1 MKNITKFAILFLM
14 LTILVVLVACS
25 GGNIETST
33 DPVTAPVTEA
43 DVTVS
48 PDTAAPE
55 TLQPET
61 QDSETIATETSESVT
76 NAPETVESETL
87 ASETTEPE
95 TEPVPEEAP
104 DNNRVLTFFDTP
116 KNEEL
121 FTNKQTAF
129 EIVADEDGA
138 PVLKLTT
145 SGSGNFRDP
154 YAKLNYAAYMDYAG
168 LSPMTWNDCAYA
180 VVSLKVEN
188 VKNTKFEI
196 VVYASDGDKS
206 VQSRGTANYS
216 KTSKDWQT
224 VLVPIVELQRDG
236 VTVEEVRIDFVDS
249 AGGEGETVYIR
260 SISFTSDKM
269 EAFELTGKQL
279 IKPQYATVTIP
290 GLTEEYKFLHITD
303 THVSAF
309 SEEDRKA
316 WTTTRYNYNVARRN
330 SFAAEGLLAEERF
343 PALFDYADEIGAEAT
358 FLTGDLI
365 DFPSEKNIA
374 LLYENATRVNAKPIF
389 CLGNH
394 DWNFSDDYMTQNAVL
409 TYMPRFAELTG
420 GDPQIS
426 VAEYDAFIVAAI
438 DNSSDVVTDATV
450 QKFLA
455 LYEKNKPIILLLHV
469 PLHADTL
476 APDVKK
482 AWGGRNITM
491 GPGAM
496 GSDWGSVQQF
506 YNAVCVAE
514 DTPVVAVFA
523 GHVHFNHEDVF
534 PNGVPQYV
542 TSTGYTGDCR
552 VVTVKGEEAGA

>member
-1 MKNITKFAILFLM
+1 MKNFAKFAALFMLLM
-14 LTILVVLVACS
+14 ALVILVAC
-25 GGNIETST
+25 GGSNPEAPT
-33 DPVTAPVTEA
+33 DLATTPATEA
-43 DVTVS
+43 DVTVF
-48 PDTAAPE
+48 PDTVAPE
-55 TLQPET
+55 TLPPET
-61 QDSETIATETSESVT
+61 QDSETIAPETNESATDAPETSE
-76 NAPETVESETL
+76 P
-87 ASETTEPE
+87 TTSEPE
-95 TEPVPEEAP
+95 TEAPDEPVPEEAP

-121 FTNKQTAF
+121 FTNKQTAL
-129 EIVADEDGA
+129 EIVADETGA
-138 PVLKLTT
+138 PVLKLST

-168 LSPMTWNDCAYA
+168 LSPMAWNDCAYA

-196 VVYASDGDKS
+196 VVYASDGDKT
-206 VQSRGTANYS
+206 VQSRGTASYS
-216 KTSKDWQT
+216 KTSTDWQT

-236 VTVEEVRIDFVDS
+236 VTVEDVRIDFVDS

-343 PALFDYADEIGAEAT
+343 PALFDYADEIGANGM

-374 LLYENATRVNAKPIF
+374 LLYENATRTQAKPIF

-394 DWNFSDDYMTQNAVL
+394 DWNFADDYMTQNAVL

-534 PNGVPQYV
+534 PNGVPQYI

>member
-1 MKNITKFAILFLM
+1 MKNYAKFAALFMLLM
-14 LTILVVLVACS
+14 ALVILVAC
-25 GGNIETST
+25 GGSNPEAPT
-33 DPVTAPVTEA
+33 DLATTPATEA

-48 PDTAAPE
+48 SDTVAPE
-55 TLQPET
+55 TLPPET
-61 QDSETIATETSESVT
+61 QDSETIAPETNESATDAPETSE
-76 NAPETVESETL
+76 P
-87 ASETTEPE
+87 TTSEPE
-95 TEPVPEEAP
+95 TEAPDEPVPEEAP

-121 FTNKQTAF
+121 FTNKQTAL
-129 EIVADEDGA
+129 EIVADETGA
-138 PVLKLTT
+138 PVLKLST

-168 LSPMTWNDCAYA
+168 LSPMAWNDCAYA

-196 VVYASDGDKS
+196 VVYASDGDKT
-206 VQSRGTANYS
+206 VQSRGTASYS
-216 KTSKDWQT
+216 KTSTDWQT

-236 VTVEEVRIDFVDS
+236 VTVEDVRIDFVDS

-343 PALFDYADEIGAEAT
+343 PALFDYADEIGANGM

-374 LLYENATRVNAKPIF
+374 LLYENATRTQAKPIF

-394 DWNFSDDYMTQNAVL
+394 DWNFADDYMTQNAVL

>member
-1 MKNITKFAILFLM
+1 MKNVKKFAALFLAVC
-14 LTILVVLVACS
+14 TLVTFVACG
-25 GGNIETST
+25 GGNVETPT
-33 DPVTAPVTEA
+33 DATTTPVTEA
-43 DVTVS
+43 DATVV
-48 PDTAAPE
+48 PETDAPE
-55 TLQPET
+55 TTPPET
-61 QDSETIATETSESVT
+61 DEAETDAPETSE
-76 NAPETVESETL
+76 PETD
-87 ASETTEPE
+87 APDEPD
-95 TEPVPEEAP
+95 PVIPEEAP

-116 KNEEL
+116 KNQEL
-121 FTNKQTAF
+121 FSGKQYAS
-129 EIVADEDGA
+129 EIVADEEGT
-138 PVLKLTT
+138 PVLKLST

-154 YAKLNYAAYMDYAG
+154 YARLDYAAYMTYSG
-168 LSPMTWNDCAYA
+168 LSPMPWNDCAYA
-180 VVSLKVEN
+180 VVNLKVEN
-188 VKNTKFEI
+188 VTNTKFEI
-196 VVYASDGDKS
+196 VVYASDGEKT

-224 VLVPIVELQRDG
+224 VLVPIVELQREG
-236 VTVEEVRIDFVDS
+236 VTIEDVRIDFVDS
-249 AGGEGETVYIR
+249 AAGEGETVYIR
-260 SISFTSDKM
+260 SITFTPNKL
-269 EAFELTGKQL
+269 EAFELTGKEL

-309 SEEDRKA
+309 TEEEGKT
-316 WTTTRYNYNVARRN
+316 WTPSRLNYNTARRN
-330 SFAAEGLLAEERF
+330 SFTSEGLLAEERF
-343 PALFDYADEIGAEAT
+343 PALFDYADEIGADGT

-365 DFPSEKNIA
+365 DFPSETNIA
-374 LLYENATRVNAKPIF
+374 LLYENATRVKAKPIF

-394 DWNFSDDYMTQNAVL
+394 DWNFSDDYMTPNAVS
-409 TYMPRFAELTG
+409 TYMPKFAELTG

-426 VAEYDAFIVAAI
+426 VVEYDAFIVAAI

-450 QKFLA
+450 QKFMA

-469 PLHADTL
+469 PLHAETL

-552 VVTVKGEEAGA
+552 VITVKGEETGA

>member
-14 LTILVVLVACS
+14 LTTLVVLVACS

-33 DPVTAPVTEA
+33 DLVTAPVTEA

-121 FTNKQTAF
+121 FTSKQTAF

-224 VLVPIVELQRDG
+224 VLVPIVELPRDG
-236 VTVEEVRIDFVDS
+236 VTIEDVRIDFVDS

-290 GLTEEYKFLHITD
+290 GLTEDYKFLHITD

>member
-1 MKNITKFAILFLM
+1 MKKIAILFLAVFV
-14 LTILVVLVACS
+14 LVLLVACG
-25 GGNIETST
+25 GGNAEIPT
-33 DPVTAPVTEA
+33 DPVTTPVTEA
-43 DVTVS
+43 DATVA
-48 PDTAAPE
+48 PDTEAPETLPSETMEPETQAPETAAPE
-55 TLQPET
+55 TN
-61 QDSETIATETSESVT
+61 ESMT
-76 NAPETVESETL
+76 DAP
-87 ASETTEPE
+87 ETTEPE
-95 TEPVPEEAP
+95 TTAPEEPVPEEAP

-116 KNEEL
+116 KNETL
-121 FTNKQTAF
+121 FSNKQAAS
-129 EIVADEDGA
+129 EIVTDEDGT

-154 YAKLNYAAYMDYAG
+154 YAKLNYAAYMDYSG

-180 VVSLKVEN
+180 VVNLKVEN
-188 VKNTKFEI
+188 VTNTKFEI
-196 VVYASDGDKS
+196 VVYASDGDKT

-216 KTSKDWQT
+216 KGAKDWQM

-236 VTVEEVRIDFVDS
+236 VTIEDIRIDFVDT
-249 AGGEGETVYIR
+249 AAGEGETVYIR
-260 SISFTSDKM
+260 SIAFTSDKM

-309 SEEDRKA
+309 TEQEGKS
-316 WTTTRYNYNVARRN
+316 WTTSRLNYNTARRN

-343 PALFDYADEIGAEAT
+343 PALFDYADKIEADGM

-365 DFPSEKNIA
+365 DFPSETNIA
-374 LLYENATRVNAKPIF
+374 LLYENASRVKAKPIF

-394 DWNFSDDYMTQNAVL
+394 DWNFSDDYMTPNAVA
-409 TYMPRFAELTG
+409 TYMPKFAELTG

-426 VAEYDAFIVAAI
+426 VAEYDEFIVAAI

-450 QKFLA
+450 QKFMA

-469 PLHADTL
+469 PLHAETL

-552 VVTVKGEEAGA
+552 VVTVKGEG

>member
-1 MKNITKFAILFLM
+1 MKNIAKFAALFM
-14 LTILVVLVACS
+14 VLVALVVFVACD
-25 GGNIETST
+25 GADTETST
-33 DPVTAPVTEA
+33 DLATTPVTEA

-48 PDTAAPE
+48 PDTVAPE
-55 TLQPET
+55 SLPPET
-61 QDSETIATETSESVT
+61 QDSETIAPETNESATDAPETSEPATS
-76 NAPETVESETL
+76 
-87 ASETTEPE
+87 EPE
-95 TEPVPEEAP
+95 TEAPDEPVPEEAP

-121 FTNKQTAF
+121 FTNKQTAL
-129 EIVADEDGA
+129 EIVADENGA
-138 PVLKLTT
+138 PVLKLST

-168 LSPMTWNDCAYA
+168 LSPMAWNDCAYA

-196 VVYASDGDKS
+196 VVYASDGDKT

-236 VTVEEVRIDFVDS
+236 VTVEDVRIDFVDS

-343 PALFDYADEIGAEAT
+343 PALFDYADEIGANGM

-374 LLYENATRVNAKPIF
+374 LLYENATRTQAKPIF

-394 DWNFSDDYMTQNAVL
+394 DWNFADDYMTQNAVL

>member
-1 MKNITKFAILFLM
+1 MKNIAKFAALFM
-14 LTILVVLVACS
+14 VLVALVVFVACD
-25 GGNIETST
+25 GADTETST
-33 DPVTAPVTEA
+33 DLATTPVTEA

-48 PDTAAPE
+48 PDTVAPE
-55 TLQPET
+55 TLPPET
-61 QDSETIATETSESVT
+61 QDSETIAPETNESATDAPETSEPATS
-76 NAPETVESETL
+76 
-87 ASETTEPE
+87 EPE
-95 TEPVPEEAP
+95 TEATDEPVPEEAP

-121 FTNKQTAF
+121 FTNKQTAL
-129 EIVADEDGA
+129 EIVADENGA
-138 PVLKLTT
+138 PVLKLST

-168 LSPMTWNDCAYA
+168 LSPMAWNDCAYA

-196 VVYASDGDKS
+196 VVYASDGDKT
-206 VQSRGTANYS
+206 VQSRGTASYS
-216 KTSKDWQT
+216 KTSTDWQT

-236 VTVEEVRIDFVDS
+236 VTVEDVRIDFVDS

-343 PALFDYADEIGAEAT
+343 PALFDYADEIGASGM

-374 LLYENATRVNAKPIF
+374 LLYENATRTQAKPIF

-394 DWNFSDDYMTQNAVL
+394 DWNFADDYMTQNAVL

-426 VAEYDAFIVAAI
+426 VAEYDAFMVVAI